1 VNSLP
6 YCAVHQDNCCKTDQ
20 FKVWIYTLLYPE
32 PVRERA
38 KYKDAVTSG
47 TDVSDL
53 APKLGKFWDQLAA
66 QLLEETQEA
75 QARTPSPD
83 QQAQPKAKPAKKKTM
98 SIYLDQEHLDKL
110 DELEA
115 AFLSRHLKIYRN
127 DIIRHLIQRCSL
139 DELLRELNPEK
150 I

>member
-1 VNSLP
+1 MCSRGCVFSLANSVLLTLANKFSKRHVLSVFP
-6 YCAVHQDNCCKTDQ
+6 FLFNSRISLRNPWALKAKYG
-20 FKVWIYTLLYPE
+20 TLLYPE

-75 QARTPSPD
+75 R
-83 QQAQPKAKPAKKKTM
+83 
-98 SIYLDQEHLDKL
+98 
-110 DELEA
+110 
-115 AFLSRHLKIYRN
+115 
-127 DIIRHLIQRCSL
+127 
-139 DELLRELNPEK
+139 
-150 I
+150 